1 MDHNFINNICSK
13 LYQYIVLYPYLEFLI
28 CRRFVLVFRKL
39 IKLSWVLA
47 ESYNNIVRP
56 QPLIILSKTYQLLPP
71 RLSNIKEKERVY
83 GFHLSLLGLMK
94 VPKHIS
100 LNDVQSSFL
109 SFSYQRWPHLLQIT
123 ISLLRYNLVCVCHHK
138 LFFFLKN
145 ICVCCKFIWS
155 NQ

>member
-1 MDHNFINNICSK
+1 MKGPILRQAYNPCAWISLMNCTR
-13 LYQYIVLYPYLEFLI
+13 LYLPL
-28 CRRFVLVFRKL
+28 K
-39 IKLSWVLA
+39 
-47 ESYNNIVRP
+47 SYYATQNPHMRE
-56 QPLIILSKTYQLLPP
+56 
-71 RLSNIKEKERVY
+71 RERDREREKEGGGLTNLTR
-83 GFHLSLLGLMK
+83 LGLMK

-155 NQ
+155 N